1 MESSTS
7 GDLRSRVEDRIRNWR
22 VVVER
27 TSETQS
33 SFIAFGRRDSQP
45 VVLKVL
51 KKHGDEWRAGE
62 ILDAFEGRGV
72 VQVYEYLEGAVLLER
87 LIPGNSLVAMVLDGR
102 DDAATDILAEVI
114 GTMSPRSS
122 VDARVP
128 TVQEWAEGFERY
140 AARCVG
146 QIPRNLVEE
155 AQRVYFELCG
165 SQSQPRLLHGD
176 LHHYNVLFDDA
187 RGWLAIDPKGVVGEL
202 EYEVGA
208 ALRNP
213 YERPELFA
221 DQSTIATRVNRFAS
235 MLNLDVRRTLAWG
248 FAQAVLSA
256 IWAVEDGYT
265 VEARNPWL
273 TLANTIRPMLDAS
286 DWRL

>member
-7 GDLRSRVEDRIRNWR
+7 DDLRSRVENRIRNWR

-27 TSETQS
+27 TSETES

-51 KKHGDEWRAGE
+51 RKHGDEWRAGE

-87 LIPGNSLVAMVLDGR
+87 LIPGNSLVAMALDGR
-102 DDAATDILAEVI
+102 DDQATDILAEVI
-114 GTMSPRSS
+114 GTMSPRPS
-122 VDARVP
+122 VNAVR
-128 TVQEWAEGFERY
+128 TVQEWANGFERY
-140 AARCVG
+140 AARRDG
-146 QIPRNLVEE
+146 QIPKNLVEE
-155 AQRVYFELCG
+155 AQRIYSELCG

-176 LHHYNVLFDDA
+176 LHHYNVLFDSD

-208 ALRNP
+208 VLRNP

-221 DQSTIATRVNRFAS
+221 EPSTIERRLKRFAS
-235 MLNLDVRRTLAWG
+235 VLNLDVRRTLAWG

-256 IWAVEDGYT
+256 VWAVEDGFA
-265 VEARNPWL
+265 VEPRNPWIAF
-273 TLANTIRPMLDAS
+273 ANTIRPMLEA
-286 DWRL
+286 RG